1 MGEPLELLVGIF
13 HLVVLSVENNRLLDL
28 LYHLLVLIFVHVFAT
43 EIIVADT
50 ELLDAEIELQR
61 VLDRFP
67 SYLADVAF
75 EYL

>member
-1 MGEPLELLVGIF
+1 MGEPLELLVRIF